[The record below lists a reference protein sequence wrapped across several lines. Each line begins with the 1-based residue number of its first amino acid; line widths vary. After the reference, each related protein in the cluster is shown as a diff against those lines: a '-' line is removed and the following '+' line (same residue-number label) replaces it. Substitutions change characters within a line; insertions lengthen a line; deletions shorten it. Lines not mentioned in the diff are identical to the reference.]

1 MTVDLYHRED
11 GPADGPPVLMVYAF
25 PTSHALWAPQV
36 PALAD
41 RYQLIQPDLRGFGG
55 SPVPPSPYTIKGMA
69 EDLLALLDR
78 LGIDTVHYVGISDA
92 TS

>member
-11 GPADGPPVLMVYAF
+11 GPADGPPVLMVHAF

-41 RYQLIQPDLRGFGG
+41 RYRLIRPDLRGFGD
-55 SPVPPSPYTIKGMA
+55 SPVPPPPYTIEGMA
-69 EDLLALLDR
+69 EDPLALLDR
-78 LGIDTVHYVGISDA
+78 LGIDSVHYVGISGA
-92 TS
+92 T